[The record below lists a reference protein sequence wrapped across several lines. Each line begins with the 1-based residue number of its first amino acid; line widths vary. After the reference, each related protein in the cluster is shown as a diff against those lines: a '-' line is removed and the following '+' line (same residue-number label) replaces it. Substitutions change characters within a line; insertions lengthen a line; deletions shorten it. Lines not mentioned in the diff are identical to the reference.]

1 MYKSSISVVLL
12 FIFGVSYL
20 YKLYALKSN
29 NKIDGNVLGK
39 GNKDVKLKYT
49 EIFLRTTTLIWVLLW
64 IFCIV
69 FNNYIS
75 RYRFEYLSEIVV
87 EILGLTLTALGVI
100 FFEFAIF
107 FMKSSWRVG
116 VDRNTRT
123 DLITDG
129 IYKYSR
135 NPAFVGFDLMFIGLF
150 LTYPNI
156 LSFIVMCSNVAA
168 IHLQILQE
176 EKFLQE
182 NFGKEYAVYK
192 KSTPRYLFFV

>member
-1 MYKSSISVVLL
+1 MYKSNISVVLL
-12 FIFGVSYL
+12 LIFGVSYL
-20 YKLYALKSN
+20 YKLYTLKLHS
-29 NKIDGNVLGK
+29 KIEGNVLGK

-49 EIFLRTTTLIWVLLW
+49 EIFLRTTTYIWILLW

-69 FNNYIS
+69 FNSYIS
-75 RYRFEYLSEIVV
+75 ILRFEYLSEKYI
-87 EILGLTLTALGVI
+87 EILGLIFTAIGVA
-100 FFEFAIF
+100 FFELAIF

-123 DLITDG
+123 ALITEG

-150 LTYPNI
+150 LTYPNAI
-156 LSFIVMCSNVAA
+156 TFIVMCSNLVA

-182 NFGKEYAVYK
+182 NFENDYAIYK
-192 KSTPRYLFFV
+192 KSTPRYLLF